1 MIEPI
6 PERALRAVGD
16 LLKYEGEKVDI
27 VILGGSAMILLGL
40 VHRVTTDVDILALAD
55 DTATGVKLLTR
66 PDKLPDA
73 LIRAISR
80 VAGDLGL
87 RPDWMNTAPGG
98 QWDTGLPPGL
108 ENRLEWRDF
117 SNLRV
122 GLVSR
127 YDLIFFKLYAAADD
141 VGPASVHY
149 QDLLALRPS
158 PEELRDAVAWI
169 ATQDTSPDFA
179 GIVREVARR
188 ARGHV
193 ETND

>member
-40 VHRVTTDVDILALAD
+40 VHRVTTDVDILALVD
-55 DTATGVKLLTR
+55 DTAPGVKLLTR

-98 QWDTGLPPGL
+98 HWDTGLPPGL

-117 SNLRV
+117 GNLRV

>member
-27 VILGGSAMILLGL
+27 VILGGSALILLGL
-40 VHRVTTDVDILALAD
+40 VHRVTTDVDILALVDKTAD
-55 DTATGVKLLTR
+55 KAHLVR
-66 PDKLPDA
+66 PDSLPDV
-73 LIRAISR
+73 LLRAISR
-80 VAGDLGL
+80 VAEDLGL
-87 RPDWMNTAPGG
+87 RPDWMNTVPAG

-108 ENRLEWRDF
+108 GDRLEWRDF
-117 SNLRV
+117 GALRV

-127 YDLIFFKLYAAADD
+127 YDLIFFKLYAAADH

-158 PEELRDAVAWI
+158 LEELRHAVAWI

-179 GIVREVARR
+179 GIVEEVARR
-188 ARGHV
+188 ARADV
-193 ETND
+193 ETSN